1 MGLFGRL
8 FGRDGGSS
16 DSSSTANSAVAGVS
30 ACDSAATALDGK
42 AVGGAVAP
50 DEGWVEVPAFLDME
64 EGEERTLV
72 SVIASAIAAG
82 DNPSSEVEIRRVGRE
97 NPEYRRVS
105 LIAAAIAAADRA
117 DSSFE
122 CVGVYRRATPGE
134 ESHAA

>member
-8 FGRDGGSS
+8 FGRAAGRN
-16 DSSSTANSAVAGVS
+16 DSSSTLANAADNVVIA
-30 ACDSAATALDGK
+30 ARSAA
-42 AVGGAVAP
+42 AP
-50 DEGWVEVPAFLDME
+50 APGEGWVEVPAFLDME
-64 EGEERTLV
+64 AGEERTLV

-105 LIAAAIAAADRA
+105 LIAAAIAAADRP
-117 DSSFE
+117 DSSFS

-134 ESHAA
+134 ESHVA

>member
-8 FGRDGGSS
+8 FGRYAGPN
-16 DSSSTANSAVAGVS
+16 DSSAAASPAAAGAS
-30 ACDSAATALDGK
+30 ACAASPVSGDAEQSAPG
-42 AVGGAVAP
+42 
-50 DEGWVEVPAFLDME
+50 EGWVEVPAFLDME

-82 DNPSSEVEIRRVGRE
+82 DNPTSEVEIRRVGRE
-97 NPEYRRVS
+97 NPEYRRAS

-117 DSSFE
+117 DSSFR
-122 CVGVYRRATPGE
+122 CVGVYRHAAPGE

>member
-8 FGRDGGSS
+8 FGRDAGPN
-16 DSSSTANSAVAGVS
+16 DSSAAANPAAAGAS
-30 ACDSAATALDGK
+30 ACAASPASGDAEQSASG
-42 AVGGAVAP
+42 
-50 DEGWVEVPAFLDME
+50 EGWVEVPAFLDME

-82 DNPSSEVEIRRVGRE
+82 DNPTSEVEIRRVGRE
-97 NPEYRRVS
+97 NPEYRRAS

-117 DSSFE
+117 DSSFR
-122 CVGVYRRATPGE
+122 CVGVYRHAAPGE

>member
-8 FGRDGGSS
+8 FGRDAGPN
-16 DSSSTANSAVAGVS
+16 DSSAAANPAAAGAS
-30 ACDSAATALDGK
+30 ACAASPVSGDAASSAPG
-42 AVGGAVAP
+42 
-50 DEGWVEVPAFLDME
+50 EGWVEVPAFLDME

-82 DNPSSEVEIRRVGRE
+82 DNPTSEVEIRRVGRE
-97 NPEYRRVS
+97 NPEYRRAS

-117 DSSFE
+117 DSSFR
-122 CVGVYRRATPGE
+122 CVGVYRHAAPGE